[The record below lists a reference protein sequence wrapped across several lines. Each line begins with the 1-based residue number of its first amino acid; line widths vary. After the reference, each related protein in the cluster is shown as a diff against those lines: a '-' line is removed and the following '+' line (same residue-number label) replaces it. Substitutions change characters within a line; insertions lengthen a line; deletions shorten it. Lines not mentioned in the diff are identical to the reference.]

1 MSGVRETTRFQR
13 RPCSTNW
20 SVKDAGIHQN
30 RMKRILSC
38 ILISVESSGF
48 LTLTLLAPLDAQT
61 FSIVIIELSMILAL

>member
-1 MSGVRETTRFQR
+1 M
-13 RPCSTNW
+13 
-20 SVKDAGIHQN
+20 GIHQN

>member
-1 MSGVRETTRFQR
+1 M
-13 RPCSTNW
+13 
-20 SVKDAGIHQN
+20 GIHQN

-48 LTLTLLAPLDAQT
+48 LALTLLAPLDAQT